1 VRHLVLILFHYG
13 SDLLIPSRD
22 SIFELRSV
30 ITHTILTTELYGL
43 ILLDN
48 AALLLKMNENV
59 NSAVKLS
66 RDGIAVMIAGV
77 LTARIAL

>member
-1 VRHLVLILFHYG
+1 VRHPVLILFHCG
-13 SDLLIPSRD
+13 SDLLILSRD
-22 SIFELRSV
+22 SIFKLRSV
-30 ITHTILTTELYGL
+30 ITHTILTTELYSL

-59 NSAVKLS
+59 DSAVELS

-77 LTARIAL
+77 LTVRITL